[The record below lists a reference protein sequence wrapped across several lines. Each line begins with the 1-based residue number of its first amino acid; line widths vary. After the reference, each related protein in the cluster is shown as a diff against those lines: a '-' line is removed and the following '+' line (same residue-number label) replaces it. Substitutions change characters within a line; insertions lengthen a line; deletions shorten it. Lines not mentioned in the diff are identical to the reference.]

1 MKQQKLGLDVK
12 KKKTGKKNEKKA
24 VEPVKRTKK
33 RGSETAESMA
43 ARQRDISV
51 SEFFAKN
58 RHLLG
63 FDNPRKA
70 LLTAIKE
77 AVDNSLDACEDAGI
91 LPDIIVEVKDLENDR
106 FRIVIEDNG
115 PGIVKRQIPNI
126 FGKLLYGSKFH
137 RLKMSRGQQGI
148 GISAAGMYGM
158 LTTGKPVEI
167 LSRTG
172 PNKPAHHFTLQ
183 IDTKKNKPEIM
194 RDTEVDWDIP
204 HGTSVTIE
212 LEGKHTRGK
221 QSIDEYLR
229 QTAIA
234 NPHVKMIYKEPGGEV
249 ITYERSS
256 SELPE
261 HTSEIKPHPYG
272 VELGVLQAMLK
283 DTKARTVSSFLQSEF
298 SRVTQRIAEE
308 ICTNAAIGLNS
319 RTARVGRPEVEKL
332 MQGIANTKIMNPP
345 TNCVAPIGEEQL
357 QKGLE
362 TVMPAEF
369 YASTTRPPAVYRGN
383 PFIIEAA
390 LVYGGNGQEE
400 EAQARVLRFANRV
413 PLLYQQGGCCAYQSV
428 VQTNWRNY
436 GLNQPRGALPL
447 GPLTIVVHMASV
459 WVPFT
464 SESKEAIAGYPEIE
478 EQIKRALQDCGRKL
492 KIFLSKRRR
501 EAEIQRKQDYIET
514 YIPHIGIGLR
524 ELLGF
529 SEKEEKKVVDKLTG
543 LLERHKE

>member
-1 MKQQKLGLDVK
+1 
-12 KKKTGKKNEKKA
+12 
-24 VEPVKRTKK
+24 
-33 RGSETAESMA
+33 
-43 ARQRDISV
+43 
-51 SEFFAKN
+51 
-58 RHLLG
+58 
-63 FDNPRKA
+63 
-70 LLTAIKE
+70 
-77 AVDNSLDACEDAGI
+77 
-91 LPDIIVEVKDLENDR
+91 
-106 FRIVIEDNG
+106 
-115 PGIVKRQIPNI
+115 
-126 FGKLLYGSKFH
+126 
-137 RLKMSRGQQGI
+137 
-148 GISAAGMYGM
+148 MYGM

-167 LSRTG
+167 ISRTG
-172 PNKPAHHFTLQ
+172 KNKPAHHFTLQ
-183 IDTKKNKPEIM
+183 IDTKKNKPAIIS
-194 RDTEVDWDIP
+194 DTEIEWEIP
-204 HGTSVTIE
+204 HGTLVSIE

-234 NPHVKMIYKEPGGEV
+234 NPHVQMIYKEPGGEV
-249 ITYERSS
+249 ITYERSD

-319 RTARVGRPEVEKL
+319 RTSRVGRPEVEKL

-357 QKGLE
+357 RMGLE
-362 TVMPAEF
+362 SVMTAEF
-369 YASTTRPPAVYRGN
+369 FTSTTRPPAVYRGN

-390 LVYGGNGQEE
+390 LVYGGNGQE
-400 EAQARVLRFANRV
+400 ADTPARVLRFANRV

-436 GLNQPRGALPL
+436 GLNQPRGALPS

-478 EQIKRALQDCGRKL
+478 EQIVRALQDCGRKL
-492 KIFLSKRRR
+492 KIFLSKRKQ
-501 EAEIQRKQDYIET
+501 EAEAQRKQDYIET

-529 SEKEEKKVVDKLTG
+529 SEREEKKVVDKLTG
-543 LLERHKE
+543 LLERHRD

>member
-1 MKQQKLGLDVK
+1 MKQQKLGLNVK
-12 KKKTGKKNEKKA
+12 KKKTERKKEKKA
-24 VEPVKRTKK
+24 AVEPAKRAKK
-33 RGSETAESMA
+33 RGSETAETMA

-91 LPDIIVEVKDLENDR
+91 LPDIIVEVQDLENDR

-183 IDTKKNKPEIM
+183 IDTKKNKPEIIS
-194 RDTEVDWDIP
+194 DKEVKWDIP
-204 HGTSVTIE
+204 HGTRVTIE

-249 ITYERSS
+249 INYERSS

-319 RTARVGRPEVEKL
+319 RTARIGRSEVEKL

-345 TNCVAPIGEEQL
+345 TNCVAPVGEEQL
-357 QKGLE
+357 RRGLE
-362 TVMPAEF
+362 SVMPAEF
-369 YASTTRPPAVYRGN
+369 YASATRPPAVYRGN

-390 LVYGGNGQEE
+390 LVYGGM
-400 EAQARVLRFANRV
+400 ARKRKPRH
-413 PLLYQQGGCCAYQSV
+413 GCCVLPTVSRCCISRVDAVPISRWCRP
-428 VQTNWRNY
+428 T
-436 GLNQPRGALPL
+436 GA
-447 GPLTIVVHMASV
+447 T
-459 WVPFT
+459 T
-464 SESKEAIAGYPEIE
+464 
-478 EQIKRALQDCGRKL
+478 D
-492 KIFLSKRRR
+492 
-501 EAEIQRKQDYIET
+501 
-514 YIPHIGIGLR
+514 
-524 ELLGF
+524 
-529 SEKEEKKVVDKLTG
+529 
-543 LLERHKE
+543 

>member
-1 MKQQKLGLDVK
+1 MFTAE
-12 KKKTGKKNEKKA
+12 KKTKEPAAKK
-24 VEPVKRTKK
+24 PRKR
-33 RGSETAESMA
+33 SIETAESMA

-70 LLTAIKE
+70 LLNAIKE
-77 AVDNSLDACEDAGI
+77 AVDNSLDACEEAGI
-91 LPDIIVEVKDLENDR
+91 LPDIIVEVEDLSNDR
-106 FRIVIEDNG
+106 FRIVIKDNG

-158 LTTGKPVEI
+158 LTTGKPIEI
-167 LSRTG
+167 ISRTNK
-172 PNKPAHHFTLQ
+172 NKPAHLFKLQ
-183 IDTKKNKPEIM
+183 IDTKKNKPEVISDM
-194 RDTEVDWDIP
+194 EVDWDEP
-204 HGTSVTIE
+204 HGTRVSIE
-212 LEGKHTRGK
+212 LEGKHNRGK
-221 QSIDEYLR
+221 QSVDEYLR

-234 NPHVKMIYKEPGGEV
+234 NPHVQMIYRDPGGQT
-249 ITYERSS
+249 INYERSS
-256 SELPE
+256 SELPKQ
-261 HTSEIKPHPYG
+261 TSEIKPHPYG
-272 VELGVLQAMLK
+272 VEFGVFQAMLK
-283 DTKARTVSSFLQSEF
+283 NAKARSLSGFLQSEF
-298 SRVTQRIAEE
+298 SRVSQRVADE
-308 ICTNAAIGLNS
+308 ICSNAGISSKAYTSRIGRHDL
-319 RTARVGRPEVEKL
+319 EKL
-332 MQGIANTKIMNPP
+332 MQGILSTKIMNPP

-357 QKGLE
+357 VIGLE
-362 TVMPAEF
+362 SVVPAEF

-390 LVYGGNGQEE
+390 LAYGGGGQG
-400 EAQARVLRFANRV
+400 ADSTARVLRFANRV

-428 VQTNWRNY
+428 MQTNWRNY
-436 GLNQPRGALPL
+436 GLTQHRGALPQ

-478 EQIKRALQDCGRKL
+478 EQIVRALQECGRKL
-492 KIFLSKRRR
+492 KNFLSRRKR
-501 EAEIQRKQDYIET
+501 EAEAKRKLDYIET

-529 SEKEEKKVVDKLTG
+529 SQREEKKVVEKLTG
-543 LLERHKE
+543 LLERHRDT